1 MHPQTD
7 QQLQDLI
14 ASRIRAQGPVT
25 FAQFMEWALY
35 EPELGYYERG
45 YPIGPDYL
53 TAPHLAPD
61 FAHLLAEQIHQF
73 WQVLGSPSAF
83 AVVEMGAGSGRLAE
97 DWLTYVRS
105 AYPAF
110 WQALEYGIL
119 ERSASLR
126 RLQQERLAGFGEKVR
141 WLAWDEIPE
150 GSVTGCFFSNELV
163 DAFPVHRVQVQ
174 GGSLREIYV
183 DWTEGGFQEV
193 LGDPSTPALEAYF
206 ARLGIPITTY
216 PSGYQTEVNL
226 KALEWLQLLA
236 HKLRRGY
243 VLTIDYGYPAQRYY
257 SPQRSQGTLLA
268 YRRHAT
274 STDPYSR
281 VGCQD
286 LTAHVDFTT
295 LEQVGE
301 SLGLKRLG
309 FTQQSY
315 FLVNLGLAERLAALS
330 QTSDGSGG
338 VGQVLQRRFALQAL
352 IDPLG
357 LGSFG
362 VLLQAKGL
370 SELESTQRLRGFA
383 EPELMPMG
391 GAGLKVN
398 PTARF
403 GSGTYSSS
411 KDPWLKSRGS

>member
-1 MHPQTD
+1 MSLSLPQPLGLSLLH
-7 QQLQDLI
+7 LQTNQPLRDLI

-35 EPELGYYERG
+35 EPGLGYYERD

-53 TAPHLAPD
+53 TAPQLAPD
-61 FAHLLAEQIHQF
+61 FAHLLAEQICQF
-73 WQVLGSPSAF
+73 WQVLGSPSPF
-83 AVVEMGAGSGRLAE
+83 AVIEMGAGSGCLAE

-105 AYPAF
+105 AYPAL

-141 WLAWDEIPE
+141 WLTWEEIPE
-150 GSVTGCFFSNELV
+150 EAVTGCFFSNELV

-183 DWTEGGFQEV
+183 DWAEGRFQEV

-206 ARLGIPITTY
+206 ARLGIAITTY

-236 HKLRRGY
+236 RKLRRGY

-268 YRRHAT
+268 YRRHGT
-274 STDPYSR
+274 SADPYGW

-309 FTQQSY
+309 FTPQSC

-330 QTSDGSGG
+330 QEGAEE
-338 VGQVLQRRFALQAL
+338 VGQVLRRRFALQAL
-352 IDPLG
+352 LDPLG

-370 SELESTQRLRGFA
+370 SEAESAQPLRGFA
-383 EPELMPMG
+383 EP
-391 GAGLKVN
+391 
-398 PTARF
+398 
-403 GSGTYSSS
+403 S
-411 KDPWLKSRGS
+411 

>member
-1 MHPQTD
+1 MSLSLPQPLGLSLLH
-7 QQLQDLI
+7 LQTNQPLRDLI

-35 EPELGYYERG
+35 EPGLGYYERD

-53 TAPHLAPD
+53 TAPQLAPD
-61 FAHLLAEQIHQF
+61 FAHLLAEQICQF
-73 WQVLGSPSAF
+73 WQVLGSPSPF
-83 AVVEMGAGSGRLAE
+83 AVIEMGAGSGCLAE
-97 DWLTYVRS
+97 DWLAYVRS
-105 AYPAF
+105 AYPAL

-141 WLAWDEIPE
+141 WLTWEEIPE
-150 GSVTGCFFSNELV
+150 EAVTGCFFSNELV

-183 DWTEGGFQEV
+183 DWAEGRFQEV

-206 ARLGIPITTY
+206 ARLGIAITTY

-236 HKLRRGY
+236 RKLRRGY

-268 YRRHAT
+268 YRRHGT
-274 STDPYSR
+274 SADPYGW

-309 FTQQSY
+309 FTQQSC

-330 QTSDGSGG
+330 QEGAEE
-338 VGQVLQRRFALQAL
+338 VGQVLRRRFALQAL
-352 IDPLG
+352 LDPLG

-370 SELESTQRLRGFA
+370 SEAESAQLLRGFA
-383 EPELMPMG
+383 EP
-391 GAGLKVN
+391 
-398 PTARF
+398 
-403 GSGTYSSS
+403 S
-411 KDPWLKSRGS
+411 